1 MQGVLFRDQQGI
13 ERLFIRQ
20 THSYQ
25 TNQRLTHLSSG
36 LFILIL
42 LGYICGNSHRS
53 WGLFLTW
60 CVIIAYRLLRGRT
73 MNVEAMRTTF
83 DKTVAALIGQGILLS
98 RIGVELHIV
107 GKDRCIIQS
116 RMKNSRRGYSRSI
129 RVGILIS
136 LSA

>member
-1 MQGVLFRDQQGI
+1 
-13 ERLFIRQ
+13 
-20 THSYQ
+20 
-25 TNQRLTHLSSG
+25 
-36 LFILIL
+36 
-42 LGYICGNSHRS
+42 
-53 WGLFLTW
+53 
-60 CVIIAYRLLRGRT
+60 